1 MANST
6 MKDIISL
13 RLVDVSRE
21 LLNIN
26 DIIRKYP
33 GFGSCEKQAI
43 IEKVS
48 QARTILLHVS
58 NYVEGEYPQEE
69 IKFDE
74 ELKNEG

>member
-1 MANST
+1 MADST

-21 LLNIN
+21 LLSIN

-33 GFGSCEKQAI
+33 GFGSCEKQVI

-48 QARTILLHVS
+48 EARTILLHVS
-58 NYVEGEYPQEE
+58 NYIEGEYPQEQ
-69 IKFDE
+69 IQFTE
-74 ELKNEG
+74 EN